1 MLAPQYQVCTVPQG
15 MVNGYVSKISI
26 YKFIDFCFNT
36 LSKVIVENKAYIE
49 AVNPSGF
56 VRVFGKAVKYI

>member
-1 MLAPQYQVCTVPQG
+1 

-49 AVNPSGF
+49 AVKPSGF